1 MLLAPGGKVCY
12 AGNRKDAISY
22 FKDLGYECPHDVNP
36 SEYFIDLVTV
46 DTEDVEQAIIDKKR
60 IDVLHR
66 RFLESSA
73 MKNNTV
79 AIKPPPQKVRS
90 NSSKRRRRRSISSM
104 IRAQLNGFKCIGRR
118 FYALLRRSWRQNSRN
133 LQVNFIRLSAS
144 VVQAYLFSTIF
155 SSIQEGAC

>member
-12 AGNRKDAISY
+12 AGKRKDAVSY
-22 FKDLGYECPHDVNP
+22 FKDLGYDCPHDVNP

-73 MKNNTV
+73 MKNNTGS
-79 AIKPPPQKVRS
+79 IKPPPQKVRS
-90 NSSKRRRRRSISSM
+90 NSSLRRRRRSISSRV
-104 IRAQLNGFKCIGRR
+104 RAQLNGFKCICRR
-118 FYALLRRSWRQNSRN
+118 FFALLRRSWRQNSRN

-155 SSIQEGAC
+155 SSIQEGAW